1 MIIYKGMIMVEIEF
15 NSLEEL
21 YNRLRPALNVKL
33 SELKANGYGYLKLE
47 DIWNYLKENKWKS
60 SHDLMLSD
68 MVSDILNSDNAL
80 IDDYFK
86 EKINEKNRK
95 LYLDD

>member
-1 MIIYKGMIMVEIEF
+1 MNLEF

-21 YNRLRPALNVKL
+21 YNRLRPALNAKM
-33 SELKANGYGYLKLE
+33 SELKVNGYGYLKNE
-47 DIWNYLKENKWKS
+47 DIWNYLKEKKWKN

-68 MVSDILNSDNAL
+68 MVSDILNTDNVL

-95 LYLDD
+95 LYLDI

>member
-1 MIIYKGMIMVEIEF
+1 MVIYEGMRIMDLEF

-21 YNRLRPALNVKL
+21 YNRLRPALNVKM
-33 SELKANGYGYLKLE
+33 SELEANGYGYLKQE
-47 DIWNYLKENKWKS
+47 DIWNYLKEKKWRN

-95 LYLDD
+95 VYLDI

>member
-1 MIIYKGMIMVEIEF
+1 MDIEF

-21 YNRLRPALNVKL
+21 YNRLRPALLTKL
-33 SELKANGYGYLKLE
+33 SDLKANGYGYLKIE

-68 MVSDILNSDNAL
+68 MVSDILDSDNAL

-95 LYLDD
+95 IYLD

>member
-1 MIIYKGMIMVEIEF
+1 MDIEF
-15 NSLEEL
+15 SSLEEL
-21 YNRLRPALNVKL
+21 YNRLRPALLTKL
-33 SELKANGYGYLKLE
+33 SDLKANGYGYLKIE

-95 LYLDD
+95 IYLD

>member
-1 MIIYKGMIMVEIEF
+1 MPDHTVSEILNACKKRLF
-15 NSLEEL
+15 LLSWKSLFL
-21 YNRLRPALNVKL
+21 
-33 SELKANGYGYLKLE
+33 
-47 DIWNYLKENKWKS
+47 WKEKKWKN

-95 LYLDD
+95 VYLDI

>member
-1 MIIYKGMIMVEIEF
+1 MDIGF

-21 YNRLRPALNVKL
+21 YNRLRPALLTKL
-33 SELKANGYGYLKLE
+33 SDLKANGYGYLKIE

-68 MVSDILNSDNAL
+68 MVSDILDSDNAL

-95 LYLDD
+95 IYLD

>member
-1 MIIYKGMIMVEIEF
+1 MDLEF

-21 YNRLRPALNVKL
+21 YNRLRPALNTKMSDL
-33 SELKANGYGYLKLE
+33 EANGYGYLKPE
-47 DIWNYLKENKWKS
+47 DVWNYLKEKKWHG

-68 MVSDILNSDNAL
+68 MVSDILNVDNVL
-80 IDDYFK
+80 VDDYFK

-95 LYLDD
+95 IYFDI

>member
-1 MIIYKGMIMVEIEF
+1 MFIYKGMRIMDLEF

-21 YNRLRPALNVKL
+21 YNRLRPALNVKM
-33 SELKANGYGYLKLE
+33 SELEANGYGYLKPE
-47 DIWNYLKENKWKS
+47 DIWNYLKEKKWRG

-86 EKINEKNRK
+86 EKINEKNRNV
-95 LYLDD
+95 YLDI